1 MTNTHKVLE
10 LIRKNPEGLDDDEI
24 SEMSGVRPRQQIY
37 QICTR
42 LEAAGHIWRESLEKA
57 GKRKKIH
64 NFPVEDSH
72 GTFINGQRVEEEF
85 RPAPGG
91 SPRTNRK
98 RWQQRLSALVAA
110 TGQGEDELLD
120 QALQALA
127 MRVLEKQ
134 GGK

>member
-10 LIRKNPEGLDDDEI
+10 LIRKHPEGLDDDEI
-24 SEMSGVRPRQQIY
+24 TKRSGIKPRQQIY

-64 NFPVEDSH
+64 NFPVEAS
-72 GTFINGQRVEEEF
+72 

-110 TGQGEDELLD
+110 TGKGEDELLD

>member
-1 MTNTHKVLE
+1 MTNTQKVLE

-24 SEMSGVRPRQQIY
+24 SEISGIRPRQQIY

-42 LEAAGHIWRESLEKA
+42 LEATGHIWRESLEKS

-64 NFPVEDSH
+64 NFPVEAS
-72 GTFINGQRVEEEF
+72 
-85 RPAPGG
+85 RPASGG
-91 SPRTNRK
+91 SLKGHRK

-110 TGQGEDELLD
+110 TGKGEDELLD

-127 MRVLEKQ
+127 IRVLEQQ

>member
-10 LIRKNPEGLDDDEI
+10 LIRNHPEGLDDDEI
-24 SEMSGVRPRQQIY
+24 TEMSGIQPRQQIY

-42 LEAAGHIWRESLEKA
+42 MEAAGHIWRESLEKS

-64 NFPVEDSH
+64 NFPVEAS
-72 GTFINGQRVEEEF
+72 
-85 RPAPGG
+85 RPSPGG
-91 SPRTNRK
+91 SPRSHQK
-98 RWQQRLSALVAA
+98 RWQQRLAALVAA
-110 TGQGEDELLD
+110 TGKGEDELLD

>member
-1 MTNTHKVLE
+1 MTNTQTNAHKVLE
-10 LIRKNPEGLDDDEI
+10 LIRKHPEGLDDDEI
-24 SEMSGVRPRQQIY
+24 SKMSGVQPRQQVY

-42 LEAAGHIWRESLEKA
+42 LEAAGHIYRESREKEP
-57 GKRKKIH
+57 GTRKKIH
-64 NFPVEDSH
+64 NFPVEAA
-72 GTFINGQRVEEEF
+72 

-110 TGQGEDELLD
+110 TGKGEDELLD
-120 QALQALA
+120 EALQALA

>member
-1 MTNTHKVLE
+1 MTNVHKVLE
-10 LIRKNPEGLDDDEI
+10 LIRRNPEGLDDDEI

-42 LEAAGHIWRESLEKA
+42 LEAAGHIWRESLEKS

-64 NFPVEDSH
+64 NFPVEAS
-72 GTFINGQRVEEEF
+72 

-91 SPRTNRK
+91 SPTGHRK
-98 RWQQRLSALVAA
+98 RWQQRLAALVAA
-110 TGQGEDELLD
+110 TGKGEDELLD

-127 MRVLEKQ
+127 MRVLENQ

>member
-1 MTNTHKVLE
+1 MMTNTHKVLE
-10 LIRKNPEGLDDDEI
+10 LIRNHPEGLDDDEI
-24 SEMSGVRPRQQIY
+24 TEMSGIKPRQQIY

-64 NFPVEDSH
+64 NFPSEAS
-72 GTFINGQRVEEEF
+72 
-85 RPAPGG
+85 RPALGG

-110 TGQGEDELLD
+110 TGKGEDELLD

-134 GGK
+134 RGS